1 MSIRSAIRKS
11 LVTSESAVLVVQWK
25 AEPNNSKCEGISV
38 RSLDEKSR
46 EEVRQYLQGDVESRK
61 QFLVRKKAFFL
72 VRRDQ

>member
-1 MSIRSAIRKS
+1 M
-11 LVTSESAVLVVQWK
+11 TSESAVSVVQWRE
-25 AEPNNSKCEGISV
+25 EPNNIKCEGISV

-61 QFLVRKKAFFL
+61 QFLVRKKAFFV

>member
-1 MSIRSAIRKS
+1 M
-11 LVTSESAVLVVQWK
+11 VQWRE
-25 AEPNNSKCEGISV
+25 EPNNRKCEGISV

-61 QFLVRKKAFFL
+61 QFLVRKKAFFV